1 MHDRLSHD
9 EIQRLLNLPAKI
21 AIIQHFLLLLQRY
34 LSVFMQMTT
43 IVFILICINV
53 VIFLVYGNILVNNAA
68 DGDTLWL
75 LAQL

>member
-1 MHDRLSHD
+1 M
-9 EIQRLLNLPAKI
+9 
-21 AIIQHFLLLLQRY
+21 LLLQRY

-75 LAQL
+75 LAQLRQDGLMMI

>member
-1 MHDRLSHD
+1 
-9 EIQRLLNLPAKI
+9 
-21 AIIQHFLLLLQRY
+21 
-34 LSVFMQMTT
+34 MTT